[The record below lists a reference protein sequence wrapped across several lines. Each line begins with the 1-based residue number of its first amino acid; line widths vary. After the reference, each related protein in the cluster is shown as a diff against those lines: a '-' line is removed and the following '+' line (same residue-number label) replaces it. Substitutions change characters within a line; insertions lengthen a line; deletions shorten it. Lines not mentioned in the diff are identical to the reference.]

1 MRLAA
6 HLTPTERNSAMPFSN
21 YKSISAVAKE
31 FQINYLRDN
40 FIVETEFAVSEVFRN
55 ELELIFNDR
64 KHPGYKPPDSFL
76 RRLRTQK

>member
-1 MRLAA
+1 
-6 HLTPTERNSAMPFSN
+6 MPFSN

-40 FIVETEFAVSEVFRN
+40 FIVETEFAVSEDFRN

-64 KHPGYKPPDSFL
+64 KHPGYKPQDSFI
-76 RRLRTQK
+76 R

>member
-1 MRLAA
+1 
-6 HLTPTERNSAMPFSN
+6 MPFSN

-64 KHPGYKPPDSFL
+64 KPPGYKPPDSSVE
-76 RRLRTQK
+76 K